1 MLAGFWSV
9 GLVDMQTILEVLMH
23 KGDIIVMI
31 LAFAVLAYGIK
42 ESGYFKYAAYRVL
55 EICSGSITRLTFYMF
70 MLTSVLT
77 FITSNDIVILVM
89 TPIILE
95 LCRQSRIQD
104 AQFLLLRK
112 R

>member
-1 MLAGFWSV
+1 
-9 GLVDMQTILEVLMH
+9 MH